1 MSRQQIYNI
10 LRDKHI
16 TEELSRVLADEI
28 FALTIVPAGEGPIT
42 CGMAVQ
48 HDGWPVAG
56 EPCKAWMIEKHID
69 GVPHWWMRKPNQYG
83 YWDDRDRWT
92 TNPNIAK
99 QYATRA
105 DAEYVI
111 GRDMVG
117 CIATEHVWMET
128 SQPPTPGA
136 EG

>member
-1 MSRQQIYNI
+1 MKR
-10 LRDKHI
+10 
-16 TEELSRVLADEI
+16 
-28 FALTIVPAGEGPIT
+28 
-42 CGMAVQ
+42 
-48 HDGWPVAG
+48 
-56 EPCKAWMIEKHID
+56 WMIEKRIN
-69 GVPHWWMRKPNQYG
+69 GVPHWWTRKPNQYS

-128 SQPPTPGA
+128 GQAPTPGA